1 MKEKLKRI
9 FLEHPEISD
18 WRITDY
24 KILSTELFYV
34 ADRLETTRRTERA
47 ETEVTVYVDKDDKRG
62 EATAL
67 CYDYMTYEE
76 LKEKIEDAVYSASFA
91 MNRFYEIPE
100 PSDREIPEMTSN
112 LKGKDFREV
121 MDLLVDAV
129 FRADCHKNGYL
140 SATEFFLK
148 EKTVRIMNSR
158 GIDVTQTYYT
168 GNVELIPS
176 WKTEKDDVETYHWI
190 SFENFDPEA
199 ITKETEEKIL
209 QAKARHEAVKPELSG
224 SVKVILQEEDVSSI
238 FWYYAYELSYQGK
251 YDGSNRYEIG
261 DCLQGNEVTGDKIN
275 LKLTPFYPGAVDSYY
290 VDGNGIIMSELE
302 LIRDG
307 IALNRFGSFRTGYY
321 LGIKEP
327 TGYIPVAVVREG
339 TKSISEMKAEPYLH
353 IVQFSD
359 MQVDPDS
366 GFFGG
371 EVRLGYYFDGE
382 KEYPVTGI
390 SVSGNIRTLGGKMRF
405 SSESTTIHNYHG
417 PKYLEVTMEVFG

>member
-1 MKEKLKRI
+1 M
-9 FLEHPEISD
+9 
-18 WRITDY
+18 
-24 KILSTELFYV
+24 
-34 ADRLETTRRTERA
+34 
-47 ETEVTVYVDKDDKRG
+47 
-62 EATAL
+62 
-67 CYDYMTYEE
+67 
-76 LKEKIEDAVYSASFA
+76 
-91 MNRFYEIPE
+91 
-100 PSDREIPEMTSN
+100 
-112 LKGKDFREV
+112 
-121 MDLLVDAV
+121 
-129 FRADCHKNGYL
+129 
-140 SATEFFLK
+140 
-148 EKTVRIMNSR
+148 
-158 GIDVTQTYYT
+158 
-168 GNVELIPS
+168 
-176 WKTEKDDVETYHWI
+176 
-190 SFENFDPEA
+190 
-199 ITKETEEKIL
+199 
-209 QAKARHEAVKPELSG
+209 
-224 SVKVILQEEDVSSI
+224 
-238 FWYYAYELSYQGK
+238 
-251 YDGSNRYEIG
+251 
-261 DCLQGNEVTGDKIN
+261 
-275 LKLTPFYPGAVDSYY
+275 DSYY